1 MSNIISNRLSLS
13 GTHTALSQHWC
24 KRHNKEYVVYCTCEG
39 ILLCSEC
46 LKSTQSS
53 YHVGYKH
60 QKIFI
65 EDYEMELRRE
75 VE

>member
-1 MSNIISNRLSLS
+1 MSNATQLSQVQAS
-13 GTHTALSQHWC
+13 LSQHWC
-24 KRHNKEYVVYCTCEG
+24 KKHNKNYVVYCTCEG

-46 LKSTQSS
+46 LKLIQNN

-65 EDYEMELRRE
+65 EDYE
-75 VE
+75 